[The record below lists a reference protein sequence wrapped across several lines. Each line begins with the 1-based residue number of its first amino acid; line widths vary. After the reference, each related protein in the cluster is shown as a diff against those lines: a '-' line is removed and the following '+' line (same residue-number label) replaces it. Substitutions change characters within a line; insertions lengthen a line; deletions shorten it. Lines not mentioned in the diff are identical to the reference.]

1 MLIMRINANSR
12 IANDANLESSEFAI
26 SVIRIYL
33 RICLTPMTLTK
44 TMQALSDPTRRKILE
59 LLKKKDMAAGEIGKY
74 FKITLPSLSHHLNI
88 LKNADLVTSQRARQE
103 IIYSLNLSV
112 FEEVAKSLVKFFRK

>member
-1 MLIMRINANSR
+1 
-12 IANDANLESSEFAI
+12 
-26 SVIRIYL
+26 
-33 RICLTPMTLTK
+33 MTLTK